1 MFLLERNVSLDQL
14 LPRRAPRSAGRKV
27 DFGGVLLSA
36 CMHAPMLTT
45 LLVMSE
51 GAAAAAVAAAPA
63 GNAAGATQGDAGL
76 DPFTAA
82 HTAASVYQGEPIPP
96 SGGNHL
102 LLRDQRIVGG
112 VWRALTQHHDMF

>member
-1 MFLLERNVSLDQL
+1 
-14 LPRRAPRSAGRKV
+14 
-27 DFGGVLLSA
+27 
-36 CMHAPMLTT
+36 MLTT

-51 GAAAAAVAAAPA
+51 GAAAAPAAAAPA

-96 SGGNHL
+96 SGGNQLLL